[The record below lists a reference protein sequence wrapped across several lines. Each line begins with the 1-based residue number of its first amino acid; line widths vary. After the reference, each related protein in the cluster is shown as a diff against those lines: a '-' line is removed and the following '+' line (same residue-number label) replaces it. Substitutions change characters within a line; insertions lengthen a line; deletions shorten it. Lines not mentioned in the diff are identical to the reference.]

1 MQTKSKTDL
10 EKYGSLAPSQMEQ
23 KACEV
28 GQAKSVMPIW
38 QIIPLS
44 MFAGMFISCGALFML
59 VVKSDTTLSFAA
71 SQVLGGVCF
80 SLGLI
85 CVIVCGAE
93 LFTGNNLMV
102 IGALEHRYAWSK
114 IIRNWIFTWMFN
126 FLGSLLIVAIVY
138 FADIASMNNGEV
150 GQAMMNTAVSKINL
164 DWLTIFFRGI
174 LCNFLVCLAVW
185 MSFSGKNVI
194 DKIFT
199 SIFPVMAFVSIG
211 AEHCVAN
218 MFFLPMGLVVKS
230 AGVIESTNPN
240 IACLDLGG
248 VFYNI
253 SAATLGNLIGGC
265 ILVGIMYW
273 CAYHKR
279 SLNIGAYIRKNI

>member
-1 MQTKSKTDL
+1 MQTKSEQTKPETSL
-10 EKYGSLAPSQMEQ
+10 QNYGSLAPAQMEQ

-28 GQAKSVMPIW
+28 EETKAIMPVW

-44 MFAGMFISCGALFML
+44 MLAGLFIGCGALFML
-59 VVKSDTTLSFAA
+59 VVKSDTSLSFAA
-71 SQVLGGVCF
+71 SQVLGGLCF

-102 IGALEHRYAWSK
+102 IGALERRYAWRK
-114 IIRNWIFTWMFN
+114 VIRNWIFTWTFN
-126 FLGSLLIVAIVY
+126 LLGSLLLVVIVY
-138 FADIASMNNGEV
+138 FANIAAMNNGEV
-150 GQAMMNTAVSKINL
+150 GQAMINNAVSKINL
-164 DWLTIFFRGI
+164 DWITIFFRGI
-174 LCNFLVCLAVW
+174 ICNFLVCLAVW

-218 MFFLPMGLVVKS
+218 MFFLPMGLAIKN
-230 AGVIESTNPN
+230 AGVIESTNSN
-240 IACLDLGG
+240 LACLNLGG

-265 ILVGIMYW
+265 ILVGMMYW
-273 CAYHKR
+273 WAYHKR
-279 SLNIGAYIRKNI
+279 KLNS

>member
-1 MQTKSKTDL
+1 MQTKSEQTKSEVGL
-10 EKYGSLAPSQMEQ
+10 QNYGSLAPAQMEQ

-28 GQAKSVMPIW
+28 EETKAIMPVW

-44 MFAGMFISCGALFML
+44 MLAGLFIGCGALFML
-59 VVKSDTTLSFAA
+59 VVKSDTSLSFAA
-71 SQVLGGVCF
+71 SQVWGGLCF

-102 IGALEHRYAWSK
+102 IGALERRYAWRK
-114 IIRNWIFTWMFN
+114 VIRNWIFTWTFN
-126 FLGSLLIVAIVY
+126 LLGSLLLVVIVY
-138 FADIASMNNGEV
+138 FANIAAMNNGEV
-150 GQAMMNTAVSKINL
+150 GQAMINTAVSKINL
-164 DWLTIFFRGI
+164 DWITIFFRGI
-174 LCNFLVCLAVW
+174 ICNFLVCLAVW

-218 MFFLPMGLVVKS
+218 MFFLPMGLAIKN
-230 AGVIESTNPN
+230 AGVIESTNSN
-240 IACLDLGG
+240 LACLNLGG

-265 ILVGIMYW
+265 ILVGMMYW
-273 CAYHKR
+273 WAYHKR
-279 SLNIGAYIRKNI
+279 KLNS